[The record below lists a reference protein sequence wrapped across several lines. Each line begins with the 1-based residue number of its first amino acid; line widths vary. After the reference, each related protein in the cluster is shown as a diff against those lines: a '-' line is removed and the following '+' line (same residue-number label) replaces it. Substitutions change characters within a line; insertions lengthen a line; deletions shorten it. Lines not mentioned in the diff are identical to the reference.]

1 MRRVRS
7 KLFRPEPLSARVSP
21 SKLSAKPGGDEG
33 LCQMWTTEEILQ
45 VFDGCCES
53 YTFPMLDNGYVYL
66 AATRLSLHRSPSDW
80 ALVLEV
86 FGFSPR
92 TGVPDIHV
100 YTFGS
105 SLRDRD
111 NVNDFAS
118 KKAYEKYLSSNPHNE
133 SRFFTPIAEG
143 AWQDPE
149 SGEEVAEGASSVL
162 LRNRSVAIP
171 SPARFG
177 EAGIELEDEPR
188 IQTFELCRFLAETE
202 RSDVLATPVERRV
215 SVPEELTEIM
225 VLDAWNHPDVVS
237 EDLPSAAETF
247 QQLAEVLVSGDVT
260 KYRPT
265 VKANTHWS
273 NWPEGGLL

>member
-1 MRRVRS
+1 
-7 KLFRPEPLSARVSP
+7 
-21 SKLSAKPGGDEG
+21 
-33 LCQMWTTEEILQ
+33 MWTTDEILK

-66 AATRLSLHRSPSDW
+66 ASTRLSLHRSSSDW
-80 ALVLEV
+80 ALVIEV

-111 NVNDFAS
+111 KADDFAS
-118 KKAYEKYLSSNPHNE
+118 KKAYEKYLKSNPHNE
-133 SRFFTPIAEG
+133 SRFFSPIAEG
-143 AWQDPE
+143 PWQDPE
-149 SGEEVAEGASSVL
+149 SEEVAEGAAAIL

-171 SPARFG
+171 SLARF
-177 EAGIELEDEPR
+177 EELGIELEDAPR

-202 RSDVLATPVERRV
+202 RSDVLATPDERRV
-215 SVPEELTEIM
+215 SVPEELTEIL
-225 VLDAWNHPDVVS
+225 VLDEWNHPDVVS
-237 EDLPSAAETF
+237 EDLPSASETF
-247 QQLAEVLVSGDVT
+247 QQLADVLVSGDLT

-265 VKANTHWS
+265 APANTHWS
-273 NWPEGGLL
+273 NWPDGGLL